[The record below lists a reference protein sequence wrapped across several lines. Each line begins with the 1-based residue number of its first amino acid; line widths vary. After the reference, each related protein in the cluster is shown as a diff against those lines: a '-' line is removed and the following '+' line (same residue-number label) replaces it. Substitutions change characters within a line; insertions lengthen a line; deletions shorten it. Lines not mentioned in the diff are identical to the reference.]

1 MAAATAKEKVLQ
13 FMADY
18 ESNVSKL
25 NANVEACQNRIND
38 INLEV
43 KYIKDVEL
51 VPAIE
56 KRIIEGDNTEEV
68 RLRKK
73 LTKLDG
79 DLVRQTEDLIVLE
92 SLIPRYLVEAADE
105 VAKLQALFQEE
116 KREVESAQYG
126 KMMKAKAD
134 YMETIQKESNAL
146 HEFNSVDLKLQEVQ
160 YAAGRINSV
169 WTELEVKTAASPD
182 YKDKSNGVYLQLP
195 LDDVK
200 KLVKGTMK
208 EAELDYLKKF
218 K

>member
-1 MAAATAKEKVLQ
+1 MAVATAKEKVLQ

-79 DLVRQTEDLIVLE
+79 DLVCQTEDLIVLE
-92 SLIPRYLVEAADE
+92 SLIPRYLVEAADK

-134 YMETIQKESNAL
+134 YMETIQKESKAL
-146 HEFNSVDLKLQEVQ
+146 HEFNSADVKLQEVQ
-160 YAAGRINSV
+160 YAAGRVNSI

-208 EAELDYLKKF
+208 ETELDYLNKF